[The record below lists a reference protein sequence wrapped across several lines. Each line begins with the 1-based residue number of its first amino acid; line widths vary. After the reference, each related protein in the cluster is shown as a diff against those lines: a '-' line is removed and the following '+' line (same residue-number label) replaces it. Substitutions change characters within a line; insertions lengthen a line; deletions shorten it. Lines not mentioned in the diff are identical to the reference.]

1 MQVFTV
7 TNRGGM
13 PARFK
18 VYFRK
23 PDPHTKL
30 ANHGYVHYSLAGV
43 VSFPSIAAHFT
54 VEFHC
59 NVVGSFSNVLVLQTE
74 TQEIEVPFEAR
85 VNPQVRARPL
95 LVSMGGRRIR
105 SLCILWVA
113 LWVVYVTGGTPPE
126 CRFEQ

>member
-1 MQVFTV
+1 MLLLPRVRVQMCVQVFTV

-43 VSFPSIAAHFT
+43 VSFPSIVAHFT
-54 VEFHC
+54 VEFHF

-74 TQEIEVPFEAR
+74 TREIEVPFEAR
-85 VNPQVRARPL
+85 VNPQVQYFLFWVCFLFA
-95 LVSMGGRRIR
+95 
-105 SLCILWVA
+105 SLFV
-113 LWVVYVTGGTPPE
+113 P
-126 CRFEQ
+126 Q